1 MNVKSNRSE
10 ILSGLQIYHDAGD
23 TFEIRI
29 PDAGSA
35 RTISGYFTD
44 FAKAA
49 EEIEHYTRGG
59 AAIYVT
65 INPVDPRLIGRSNNC
80 LKARAKNTTADKD
93 ITRLNWL
100 PVDGDPPR
108 PAGISATDIE
118 HRASISKIEN
128 IRNWLITTTGWPENA
143 FVIVDSGNGG
153 YLLCRIELENS
164 KENSNLVKKCLEAL
178 DYLFTDDT
186 FHVDTTSSNPARILR
201 VPGTTNA
208 KGDEVGEMKH
218 RLAGVLK
225 VPEKYEVVSRRLLE
239 VLAAMLPVQEI
250 LPRNH
255 VDVTNAGFDPVAY
268 CEAHDLQVHHTKS
281 YNDGTLAVLEECIF
295 DPNHK
300 LSACII
306 GWPNGA
312 RTYRCRH
319 SSCLD
324 KHWKDAKAVIEPDNV
339 SGILSDAS
347 PTPLAINQPSALA
360 GARVVGIDISI
371 TSLEGCPDLE
381 ALTKATGRIDRVNPV
396 TGEKEPDPITGEN
409 KIPKLTL
416 SPSKAAPAIARFLP
430 LRIASD
436 DKNEKR
442 KLWKFDGKI
451 WSPGG
456 EDQIKN
462 LVDAII
468 GDLSYERGLQE
479 TLRRI
484 RAITSVADFD
494 NNPCLFPARDVVVDL
509 RTGQA
514 RDYNPEDYITYQCG
528 AAFHNPAADYK
539 PFLWLLCSTL
549 PDPRDVLTA
558 LDIAT
563 AACIRLPFEAII
575 QLIGPGGG
583 GKGTYEKAMLALCT
597 PARVTAITLV
607 EAKGSRFG
615 PGAVIGKDLWIL
627 SEVEDVRFAISLLKK
642 VATGDLT
649 DSDVKYGDRVQ
660 GKPHVLP
667 ILDCNNAIDF
677 GDDSWGR
684 KRRIIKLDYPYI
696 FDYTPGTRLKD
707 PHLEELVTSPAAL
720 SGLLQ
725 IIAARAPALCKSR
738 RIYTRKRPEEMDAEY
753 KRQQY
758 SLHYF
763 CEECLTISMP
773 ATEDGQ
779 AIDVSTGMLYP
790 KGEIPKLKIDVALTE
805 YKEYCRLF
813 NVPVTAEKGQVGKYL
828 HEKYGVSSVPTRDK
842 NEQYRYYPGLWLSKS
857 AKLAYAELSLSYSN
871 YNSATDKLQKTEG
884 KTTIYSLLATAATGE
899 WPKEVIE
906 EIERMFHYIER
917 CENPQVISY
926 RDYLENAVAAVA
938 AVAGNH
944 PTTIP
949 DKSPIVAPKPSCS
962 CNGEDDPA
970 WQTIKADLLQAE
982 ERLKGKE
989 EHFKDVADKYTK
1001 KPVVTTCQHA
1011 TIVEPNEEIKHSH
1024 GNSHPDKGA
1033 TCPVCGEDI
1042 GLGHSNHTFEGSHY
1056 CVNCA
1061 APLAMIRAST
1071 KALTLRNGMAPT
1083 TSEIDQDVAS
1093 RGSRPPLKKHLPAML
1108 QCLGFIKVGDRWVE
1122 SSESKQPDSLEIK
1135 LESTL

>member
-1 MNVKSNRSE
+1 
-10 ILSGLQIYHDAGD
+10 
-23 TFEIRI
+23 
-29 PDAGSA
+29 
-35 RTISGYFTD
+35 
-44 FAKAA
+44 
-49 EEIEHYTRGG
+49 
-59 AAIYVT
+59 
-65 INPVDPRLIGRSNNC
+65 
-80 LKARAKNTTADKD
+80 
-93 ITRLNWL
+93 
-100 PVDGDPPR
+100 
-108 PAGISATDIE
+108 
-118 HRASISKIEN
+118 
-128 IRNWLITTTGWPENA
+128 
-143 FVIVDSGNGG
+143 
-153 YLLCRIELENS
+153 
-164 KENSNLVKKCLEAL
+164 
-178 DYLFTDDT
+178 
-186 FHVDTTSSNPARILR
+186 
-201 VPGTTNA
+201 
-208 KGDEVGEMKH
+208 
-218 RLAGVLK
+218 
-225 VPEKYEVVSRRLLE
+225 
-239 VLAAMLPVQEI
+239 MLPVQETV
-250 LPRNH
+250 PRSH
-255 VDVTNAGFDPVAY
+255 VGGTNAGFDPVEY
-268 CEAHDLQVHHTKS
+268 CQAHALQVHHTKT
-281 YNDGTLAVLEECIF
+281 YNGGTLAVLEECIF
-295 DPNHK
+295 DPSHR

-306 GWPNGA
+306 GWPSGA

-319 SSCLD
+319 NSCQD
-324 KHWKDAKAVIEPDNV
+324 KHWKEAKAVIELGNV
-339 SGILSDAS
+339 SGEQSDTS
-347 PTPLAINQPSALA
+347 PTPPAITQQSALA
-360 GARVVGIDISI
+360 GARVVGIDVGL

-381 ALTKATGRIDRVNPV
+381 DLTKATGRIDRVNPV
-396 TGEKEPDPITGEN
+396 TGEKEPDPITGE
-409 KIPKLTL
+409 KQIPKLTL
-416 SPSKAAPAIARFLP
+416 SPSKAAPAIAGFLP

-442 KLWKFDGKI
+442 KLLKFDGKI
-451 WSPGG
+451 WSLGG
-456 EDQIKN
+456 EDQIKD

-494 NNPCLFPARDVVVDL
+494 SNPCLFPALDAVVDM

-528 AAFHNPAADYK
+528 ASFYNPDADYK
-539 PFLWLLCSTL
+539 PILWLLCSTL

-597 PARVTAITLV
+597 PARVTAITLM

-627 SEVEDVRFAISLLKK
+627 SEVEDVRFAIGLLKK

-649 DSDVKYGDRVQ
+649 DSDVKYGGRVQ

-684 KRRIIKLDYPYI
+684 KRRVIKLDYPYI

-763 CEECLTISMP
+763 CEECLTTSMP
-773 ATEDGQ
+773 ATEDSQ
-779 AIDVSTGMLYP
+779 AIDVITGMLYP

-813 NVPVTAEKGQVGKYL
+813 NVPVPAEKGQVGKYL

-857 AKLAYAELSLSYSN
+857 AKLAHAELSLSYSG

-884 KTTIYSLLATAATGE
+884 ETTIYSLLATAATGE

-906 EIERMFHYIER
+906 EIERMFHYIKS
-917 CENPQVISY
+917 CGNPQDISY

-938 AVAGNH
+938 AVAGAY

-949 DKSPIVAPKPSCS
+949 GKSPIAAPKPSCS
-962 CNGEDDPA
+962 CNGDDEPVQ
-970 WQTIKADLLQAE
+970 QTIEDDLLQAE
-982 ERLKGKE
+982 ERLKEKE

-1001 KPVVTTCQHA
+1001 TPIAFTGQH
-1011 TIVEPNEEIKHSH
+1011 TSIVEPNEEIKHSH
-1024 GNSHPDKGA
+1024 GNSDPEKGVI
-1033 TCPVCGEDI
+1033 CPVCGEDI
-1042 GLGHSNHTFEGSHY
+1042 GPGHSSSSFEGNHY
-1056 CVNCA
+1056 CANCA
-1061 APLAMIRAST
+1061 VPLAMIRASA
-1071 KALTLRNGMAPT
+1071 KALAQTNGVAPT
-1083 TSEIDQDVAS
+1083 TAEIYQDVAC
-1093 RGSRPPLKKHLPAML
+1093 RGSRAPQKQHLPAML
-1108 QCLGFIKVGDRWVE
+1108 RCLGFIEVGDRWVE
-1122 SSESKQPDSLEIK
+1122 LSDSKQPDSLEIRLK
-1135 LESTL
+1135 SALEKFQREGKTIVAPMLIDYLGCRDGEIGELLRAVGWKQSNKIDPVSHLLICVKDDDASGDAVVEEAEPYPSDIDAVNDTDSQLNQEENPQPDEESGWAEHSTTPLSEPGRSADAKA